1 MKRFFLPLALL
12 LLLAGCGGSGTWG
25 WYVIDP
31 TTPAGWTNIK
41 FLISGM
47 GSTIL
52 ISVIAA
58 AISIV
63 LGLIVALP
71 GQSSNRWLR
80 LINRVYVEFIRSIP
94 LLPMLFWVFYGLPIV
109 FRSMGLNIPI
119 DPFWGAIITL
129 ALSDSAFTAE
139 IYRSGIQSIAR
150 GQTEAA
156 QTIGLTYTQTM
167 RYVVLPQAL
176 GVILPPL
183 TNQMLSLIKE
193 SAILST
199 ITVQEMTMTAL
210 RIQGETFR
218 PFEAFIMIALL
229 YWLLNEVVAIGMR
242 RLERRFTQR
251 TRRAAPI
258 KIEASR

>member
-1 MKRFFLPLALL
+1 MSLDFSIFIDYGPRILVGFWLTIKIVVLAIAIGLPL
-12 LLLAGCGGSGTWG
+12 G
-25 WYVIDP
+25 
-31 TTPAGWTNIK
+31 
-41 FLISGM
+41 
-47 GSTIL
+47 
-52 ISVIAA
+52 
-58 AISIV
+58 
-63 LGLIVALP
+63 VALALARRARLRAL
-71 GQSSNRWLR
+71 RWAASAFIELFR
-80 LINRVYVEFIRSIP
+80 NTPFIIQVFLLYYV
-94 LLPMLFWVFYGLPIV
+94 LPFYGLRLPAEQV
-109 FRSMGLNIPI
+109 GV
-119 DPFWGAIITL
+119 L
-129 ALSDSAFTAE
+129 ALAAFGSAYFAE
-139 IYRSGIQSIAR
+139 VIRGGIEAMPAGQLESAR
-150 GQTEAA
+150 AIGMTEMQA
-156 QTIGLTYTQTM
+156 M
-167 RYVVLPQAL
+167 RYVVLPQAV

-242 RLERRFTQR
+242 RFERRFTQK